1 MRKILS
7 YLLATLCFTLC
18 FNVGFSQS
26 KKQFF
31 DAYKAVGDSCLAVR
45 NYFGAHQAFAR
56 ALEFEE
62 KAEVAYNCAEACRN
76 YQNYTDAEKYYR
88 LTNSLDSVTFRLAS
102 FWIADLLKMRGKYDE
117 AARAFDQFY
126 MANRKFNDYF
136 TVRAQQE
143 ATFCVTNVKNIPTQ
157 DIKQRRIDEPRI
169 NTMYSEYSPVQYND
183 SLFFYGA
190 VHAIDLK
197 LADTALVFENYTT
210 KLSKAHV
217 RDSVL
222 KAPVILNDLNDT
234 ATFVGNLTFSGDGK
248 TAYFSKCVAYDCA
261 LYKADFDAK
270 KERFS
275 NVQKLPSR
283 INMPNTSNTTP
294 HLAVTPQGEV
304 LFWSSD
310 RGDGKGGFDIWYSR
324 INQANGSFENPRN
337 CGTNINTPGNEI
349 TPFYDARD
357 SLLYFSSEWHAGL
370 GGYDVFASKVDIRNN
385 KFAKVSNLG
394 APINSSY
401 NDLYY
406 NYSRDSL
413 RAYWVSNR
421 EESTKLLGI
430 AHANDIYYHNL
441 HKKTINRLSDLI
453 PITLYFDNDF
463 PNPRSKDSTT
473 TEVFSHLFR
482 DYMLQRNNFIYG
494 FTKTSSMTSF
504 AQDVRAVEDF
514 FQEARN
520 QYNNLELFAQLVN
533 ILCDDG
539 MDIVVALKGY
549 ASPVGFTDY
558 NEILA
563 KRRISCIQN
572 FFDEFNNGALK
583 KYTKNEPNTGK
594 GSLKFIQEPIG
605 ALTDEA
611 ILPYASAQDR
621 EALSDRAQRWKSVY
635 SPTASRQRK
644 TEIVAVAFDEK
655 ESLMDEI
662 RSEIKA
668 TKRQVGADEWNEAK
682 RQRIRQNMQ
691 ISRDFDEAPDYKLD
705 KTIEFNETV
714 PAPAPT
720 PAPAPKQPQKVEEV
734 KTQTEKQ
741 TQQVEVETN
750 FMQIRVQQEQPAA
763 PKAETKSSTQIQI
776 NEETSKKV
784 EELRKQQ
791 PATPVEDDYI
801 ELEFDDYDDY
811 GD

>member
-7 YLLATLCFTLC
+7 YLLVTLSFALC
-18 FNVGFSQS
+18 FNVGLAQS
-26 KKQFF
+26 NKQYF
-31 DAYKAVGDSCLAVR
+31 DAYKAVGDSCLAER
-45 NYFGAHQAFAR
+45 NYYGAHQAFAK
-56 ALEFEE
+56 ALEFDQ
-62 KAEVAYNCAEACRN
+62 KAEVAYNCAEACRS
-76 YQNYTDAEKYYR
+76 YQNYNDAEKYYR
-88 LTNSLDSVTFRLAS
+88 MTNSLDSVTYRLAS
-102 FWIADLLKMRGKYDE
+102 FWLADLLKMRGKYDE
-117 AARAFDQFY
+117 AVRAYEQFY
-126 MANRKFNDYF
+126 QANQKHNDYF

-143 ATFCVTNVKNIPTQ
+143 ITICKNSVKNIPIQ
-157 DIKQRRIDEPRI
+157 DIRQYRIENKKI
-169 NTMYSEYSPVQYND
+169 NTMYTEYSPVQYND

-190 VHAIDLK
+190 VHAINQE
-197 LADTALVFENYTT
+197 LADTSLVFSNYTIR
-210 KLSKAHV
+210 LSKSRV
-217 RDSVL
+217 RDSEWST
-222 KAPVILNDLNDT
+222 PVILDSLNDPNMY
-234 ATFVGNLTFSGDGK
+234 VGNLTFSGDGK
-248 TAYFSKCVAYDCA
+248 TVYFSKCAGYDCA

-270 KERFS
+270 RERFS
-275 NVQKLPSR
+275 NTQKLPSR
-283 INMPNTSNTTP
+283 INLPHTSNTTP

-337 CGTNINTPGNEI
+337 CGTNINTPGDEV

-370 GGYDVFASKVDIRNN
+370 GGFDVFASKADLRNN
-385 KFAKVSNLG
+385 KFAKVSNVG
-394 APINSSY
+394 EPINSSY

-406 NYSRDSL
+406 NFSRDSL

-430 AHANDIYYHNL
+430 AHGNDIYYHTL
-441 HKKTINRLSDLI
+441 SRKTVHRLSDLI

-473 TEVFSHLFR
+473 TDVYSQLFR

-494 FTKTSSMTSF
+494 FTKTSSVASF
-504 AQDVRAVEDF
+504 SNDVRAVEAF

-520 QYNNLELFAQLVN
+520 EYNKLELFAQLVN

-572 FFDEFNNGALK
+572 YFDEFNNGSLK
-583 KYTKNEPNTGK
+583 RYTKNEPNTGK
-594 GSLKFIQEPIG
+594 GSLRFIQEPIG

-611 ILPYASAQDR
+611 ILPNASEQDR
-621 EALSDRAQRWKSVY
+621 MALSDRAQRWKSVY

-644 TEIVAVAFDEK
+644 TEIVAVAFEER
-655 ESLMDEI
+655 ESLLNEI
-662 RSEIKA
+662 RSEVKA
-668 TKRQVGADEWNEAK
+668 TKRQIGSDEWEEAK
-682 RQRIRQNMQ
+682 RQRIRQQ
-691 ISRDFDEAPDYKLD
+691 IPMSRDYDEAPDYKLD
-705 KTIEFNETV
+705 KTIEFNYENTPAPE
-714 PAPAPT
+714 PAPA
-720 PAPAPKQPQKVEEV
+720 AKQPQKEEV
-734 KTQTEKQ
+734 KKQ

-750 FMQIRVQQEQPAA
+750 FMQIRVQQEQPQ
-763 PKAETKSSTQIQI
+763 AEKKTPQIQM

-784 EELRKQQ
+784 EELRKQKQ
-791 PATPVEDDYI
+791 AADD
-801 ELEFDDYDDY
+801 EFEFDDY
-811 GD
+811 GN